1 MRYWSISNEPLL
13 CCYYKLKIEWGHL
26 SHKHNSRRR
35 EKDEALAS
43 LQYFFFLQ
51 LSAFYIPKHG
61 SERRS
66 KPGMSPQDH
75 SLSFLAWQEVSA
87 VMYIWLHHKSLKS
100 LRRENPA
107 YAFISLSEI
116 RYYTCQMLLR
126 ISFRFSLYVF
136 ISQENCPY
144 FQFPFQL
151 MSITITDNECRVCYF
166 FFQNGMY
173 CLNGISSLI
182 INRMQTYANLLSVL
196 W

>member
-1 MRYWSISNEPLL
+1 MSYEVLINLQWAFIMLL
-13 CCYYKLKIEWGHL
+13 LQAINRVGASFSQQQKTWE
-26 SHKHNSRRR
+26 RRG
-35 EKDEALAS
+35 LAS

-61 SERRS
+61 SERRRRS

-107 YAFISLSEI
+107 NAFISLSEI

-126 ISFRFSLYVF
+126 ISFLFFFFLSAMKIVVFS
-136 ISQENCPY
+136 
-144 FQFPFQL
+144 QFPL
-151 MSITITDNECRVCYF
+151 
-166 FFQNGMY
+166 
-173 CLNGISSLI
+173 
-182 INRMQTYANLLSVL
+182 
-196 W
+196 